1 VRFGL
6 FPSSDLG
13 GNFGSDN
20 AAPGRR
26 VNANRGPDHKEGG
39 LLMAA
44 KNPMDAMDG
53 DAGSDSNPCKVM
65 ARRSDG

>member
-1 VRFGL
+1 VSPDL

-13 GNFGSDN
+13 GNLGSDK

-26 VNANRGPDHKEGG
+26 GNAYRGPNHKESG
-39 LLMAA
+39 LLMAE
-44 KNPMDAMDG
+44 KNPMDG
-53 DAGSDSNPCKVM
+53 DAGSGSNPCKVI

>member
-1 VRFGL
+1 MSPDL

-13 GNFGSDN
+13 GNLGSDK

-26 VNANRGPDHKEGG
+26 VNANRGPDHKESG
-39 LLMAA
+39 LLMAV
-44 KNPMDAMDG
+44 KNPMDG